1 MRIFQRVR
9 TVEAVNQIDLFTGK
23 PDGRERRRR
32 QHKRKPPRA
41 PMPAR
46 TGAQER
52 DTGIDAV
59 LEHTPE
65 SWKMEWLQTIAA
77 MPSGTIFNS
86 DDVRAIVGDPP
97 KGVHHNAIGG
107 LMYAARVRGLAE
119 SIPAHN
125 KSERPKAHARELVK
139 LRRV

>member
-9 TVEAVNQIDLFTGK
+9 TVEAVNQIDLFTGQ

-97 KGVHHNAIGG
+97 
-107 LMYAARVRGLAE
+107 LACVAWL
-119 SIPAHN
+119 SR
-125 KSERPKAHARELVK
+125 SRRTTKASDQKRMLASS
-139 LRRV
+139 